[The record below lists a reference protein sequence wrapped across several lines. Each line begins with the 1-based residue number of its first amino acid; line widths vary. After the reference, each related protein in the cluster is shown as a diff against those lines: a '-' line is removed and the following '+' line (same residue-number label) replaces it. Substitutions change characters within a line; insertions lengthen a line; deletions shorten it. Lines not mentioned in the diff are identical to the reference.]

1 MGDSQDPQERPW
13 RHWWPMLSMWR
24 ITVGHT
30 PLVRI
35 LYEYL
40 VFLSKVPAKRT
51 YSTYYPRY
59 HNSTPT
65 LLLSTTTNST
75 KLYQALPKQT
85 QRKLLIGPSIHQ
97 QCYP

>member
-1 MGDSQDPQERPW
+1 MASLVANVIDVADYS
-13 RHWWPMLSMWR
+13 WPY
-24 ITVGHT
+24 